1 IGDLGH
7 ESGRIG
13 SAVAY
18 DFRTSNSVHIL
29 LSSLKVGAYG
39 TPEDRWTEDAKQI
52 YMNAID
58 WALSASLG
66 EIYGTVTDDQGNLLE
81 GVTIE
86 IPEANLSTT
95 TNINGDYNLGVG
107 AGRYEV
113 YAKLH
118 GYEAESKEVTIEDL
132 GEALQLDFVLEQTDR
147 ATVEGK
153 VTDIEDRGIEDVQIT
168 LIEQHNE
175 IEHDTTTDRQGKY
188 QFTDLIA
195 GDYRLVIEANG
206 YQTIEEFFSLKEGEQ
221 LTKNYSLNDYN
232 IAIIDDFKSDLSA
245 L

>member
-1 IGDLGH
+1 
-7 ESGRIG
+7 
-13 SAVAY
+13 
-18 DFRTSNSVHIL
+18 
-29 LSSLKVGAYG
+29 
-39 TPEDRWTEDAKQI
+39 
-52 YMNAID
+52 
-58 WALSASLG
+58 
-66 EIYGTVTDDQGNLLE
+66 
-81 GVTIE
+81 
-86 IPEANLSTT
+86 
-95 TNINGDYNLGVG
+95 NGDYNLGVG

-245 L
+245 LFEEKGFAAQNRGWDIVDDVFNYKVILINSAEGTVEDLEKLIEEADKYRTSLVFTDTWA